1 MTPGRSTVYICP
13 HCGAMKAVW
22 AMASGNTCCG
32 ETIWSDAKRY
42 NPMMEYASFVQQCP
56 MCKHYF
62 ITRTTNHKRANTIY
76 TFNKGELPYSNL
88 KEALQEFSTNGLK
101 GKDEYTVRLMVLH
114 AYNDLYGN
122 TENKNIPA
130 EELEFMRQNIL
141 RLLPLSQDK
150 VLRSELYRE
159 IGEFDKCLTTLT
171 NIHPRSEFEQMI
183 VSKIR
188 EHCMQE
194 DTKIFTLVGGS
205 ERTAVTCADDEP
217 AYDPNK
223 DVSKNEDDDWW

>member
-13 HCGAMKAVW
+13 HCGTMKAVW
-22 AMASGNTCCG
+22 AMASGNTFFG

-56 MCKHYF
+56 SCKHYF

-76 TFNKGELPYSNL
+76 TFNKGGLPYSNL
-88 KEALQEFSTNGLK
+88 KEALQEFTTNGLK

-122 TENKNIPA
+122 TENKDIPT
-130 EELEFMRQNIL
+130 EESEFMKQNIL
-141 RLLPLSQDK
+141 RLIPLSQDMM
-150 VLRSELYRE
+150 LRSELYRE

-171 NIHPRSEFEQMI
+171 YIHPHSEFERMI
-183 VSKIR
+183 VDKIK

-194 DTKIFTLVGGS
+194 DTKVFVLAGGC
-205 ERTAVTCADDEP
+205 ERTAITCADDEP
-217 AYDPNK
+217 PYNPDN
-223 DVSKNEDDDWW
+223 DVSEDEDDDWW